1 MEAVLRDEYEKETE
15 SSFTD
20 SLTGL
25 CTHGFFQACL
35 DREISRHQRHGEP
48 FSLALIDVDWF
59 SGYNRRHGSLEGD
72 KALKH
77 VAHEINRSIREVDLA
92 GRYSGDVF
100 AVMFIRCT
108 VAQAEI
114 AGERIRKAIEEKVGK
129 RLTVS
134 IGIASY
140 SKESTK
146 DAFLNKA
153 DDALLQ
159 AKMRGKNRVYLTE
172 ETQPLEEELSPR
184 VLIVD
189 DEPLNLQ
196 LLEALLC
203 PLNYEVVK
211 ASNGPDALHIVNKA
225 EVDLVLLDVMMP
237 GMDGFEVCRRLKQNE
252 STRLIPVVLLTAM
265 DGMDARLAGIES
277 GADDFLTKP
286 PNKAE
291 LLARTRSL
299 VWVKSLNDKLTS
311 VENVLFSLA
320 NTIEAKDSYTEGHVQ
335 RVANMAA
342 SLGRLM
348 GLTEKD
354 LKALTLGGILHD
366 IGKIK
371 VADSILN
378 KPGALL
384 PDEWEIMKEHSEIG
398 YQICHPLKKSLGAAL
413 DVIRY
418 HHEKLDGTGYPF
430 GLKDGEIPVVARI
443 MAVVDIYDALVTDR
457 PYRKGMSTKDGIR
470 ILQEMVNEGK
480 LDSEVVHCFAN
491 MISRREEDE
500 SPPGVSIVS

>member
-1 MEAVLRDEYEKETE
+1 MEAVLKDKYEKEIE
-15 SSFTD
+15 SPFTD

-35 DREISRHQRHGEP
+35 DREISRNQRHGDP
-48 FSLALIDVDWF
+48 FSLALIDIDWF
-59 SGYNRRHGSLEGD
+59 SSYNRRHGSLEGD
-72 KALKH
+72 KALKN
-77 VAHEINRSIREVDLA
+77 VAREIIYNIRESDLA
-92 GRYSGDVF
+92 ARFSGDVF
-100 AVMFIRCT
+100 AVMFIRCK

-114 AGERIRKAIEEKVGK
+114 AAERIRKAIEQKAGK
-129 RLTVS
+129 RLTAS

-140 SKESTK
+140 SKELTK
-146 DAFLNKA
+146 DAFLSRA
-153 DDALLQ
+153 EDALLQ
-159 AKMRGKNRVYLTE
+159 AKMRGKNRVFVTE
-172 ETQPLEEELSPR
+172 ETQSMQEDAPPR

-196 LLEALLC
+196 LLEALLG
-203 PLNYEVVK
+203 PLNYEVIR
-211 ASNGPDALHIVNKA
+211 ASNGPDALHLVARA

-237 GMDGFEVCRRLKQNE
+237 GMDGFEVCRRIKQNDM
-252 STRLIPVVLLTAM
+252 TRLIPVVLLTGM
-265 DGMDARLAGIES
+265 DSMDARLAGIEA

-286 PNKAE
+286 PNRAE

-299 VWVKSLNDKLTS
+299 IRVKSLNDKLTS
-311 VENVLFSLA
+311 IENVLFSLA

-335 RVANMAA
+335 RVANMAT

-348 GLTEKD
+348 GLSEKD
-354 LKALTLGGILHD
+354 IKALLLGGILHD

-398 YQICHPLKKSLGAAL
+398 YQICYPLKKSLGTAL

-430 GLKDGEIPVVARI
+430 GLKDGEIPMVARI

-457 PYRKGMSTKDGIR
+457 PYRKGMSPEEGIR
-470 ILQEMVNEGK
+470 ILHEMVQEGK
-480 LDSEVVHCFAN
+480 LDGEVVACFTEMLA
-491 MISRREEDE
+491 RRDGE
-500 SPPGVSIVS
+500 SPSVGLGIV